1 MIVTRFAP
9 SPTGAL
15 HIGGA
20 RTALFSWLLARHS
33 GGKFLLRIEDTDRE
47 RSTEENTK
55 QILDSIL
62 WLGLDWDEKP
72 IKQSMRYD
80 VYNAQVERLLEEDKA
95 YYCSCSPEEVEA
107 MREEARAK
115 GLKPKYNGKCRE
127 LDLGPAPNHVVRFK
141 TPQTG
146 KTVYED
152 MVKGTVAWD
161 NSELDD
167 MIIRRTDG
175 WPTYNLAVVCD
186 DHDQGV
192 THVLRGD
199 DHVNNTPRQILLYEA
214 LGYELP
220 KFGHVPMILG
230 PDKKKLSKRHGARSV
245 LEYELDGMLPEAL
258 INYLARLGWSCGDQE
273 IFSTQE
279 LVEKFSTEHLN
290 KSAAAFDPDKLL
302 WLNSQHLKEASD
314 DRLASLLAGQLALLG
329 IGGSDASCISY
340 LKKIIPL
347 YKPRAKT
354 IREMAEAASFF
365 VLPDRELA
373 YDNKAVSKFLTEE
386 VKPHLKAL
394 AEKFKALE
402 TFDQPS
408 LEAVVQ
414 AYLDETGLKFKVLAQ
429 PLRVALTGGTVS
441 PGLFETMEVL
451 GQDSTLTRLHRALGL
466 MRGE

>member
-55 QILDSIL
+55 QILDSLL
-62 WLGLDWDEKP
+62 WLGLDWDGKP

-80 VYNAQVERLLEEDKA
+80 VYNAAVERLLEEGKA

-127 LDLGPAPNHVVRFK
+127 LGLGPGPDRVVRFK
-141 TPQTG
+141 TPHSG

-186 DHDQGV
+186 DHEQGV

-199 DHVNNTPRQILLYEA
+199 DHVNNTPRQILLYQA
-214 LGYELP
+214 LGYDLP
-220 KFGHVPMILG
+220 NFGHVPMILG

-245 LEYELDGMLPEAL
+245 MEYELDGLLPEAL
-258 INYLARLGWSCGDQE
+258 VNYLARLGWSHGDQE

-279 LVEKFSTEHLN
+279 LIEKFSTDHLS
-290 KSAAAFDPDKLL
+290 KSAAAFDPEKLL
-302 WLNSQHLKEASD
+302 WLNSQHIKEASD
-314 DRLASLLAGQLALLG
+314 DRLASLLAGQLALKG
-329 IGGSDASCISY
+329 VGGSDASCISY
-340 LKKIIPL
+340 LKKVVPL

-354 IREMAEAASFF
+354 MCEMADSATFF
-365 VLPDRELA
+365 VLSDRELQ
-373 YDNKAVSKFLTEE
+373 YDDKAVSKFLTAEI
-386 VKPHLKAL
+386 KTHLGVL
-394 AEKFKALE
+394 AEKFQALE
-402 TFDQPS
+402 SFDQPA

-451 GQDSTLTRLHRALGL
+451 GKDSTLARLNRALGL
-466 MRGE
+466 SDD